1 MFVLV
6 SSYEGINAQ
15 ASVPTSCASE
25 FAPGVPQSSRQLCSK
40 LCLRVRVS
48 VLTLFGFW
56 GFSKLNDVLRDR
68 IDEDMI
74 VKDVAEAI
82 KRVQRAS
89 VAFIVF

>member
-1 MFVLV
+1 M
-6 SSYEGINAQ
+6 
-15 ASVPTSCASE
+15 
-25 FAPGVPQSSRQLCSK
+25 
-40 LCLRVRVS
+40 S

-89 VAFIVF
+89 VAFMVAFFSRPIYTIRIFHF